1 MNVNYAAV
9 VEFLWDMFETFSR
22 RDCGLILAGYRPL
35 PSEAAL
41 SRTLRRLEQKGWIER
56 TGTGAAARFRLS
68 PQATQRHARRAPDP
82 QWNQPWDG
90 KWRAVCYDLPER
102 QRQVRFALWQ
112 ALRMRKLGLLQRS
125 VWIWPHDLE
134 PILQEVIASTG
145 APECFIG
152 FEVGKLFLASDAEVV
167 RTAWDWEEISKRQ
180 RGYLKNSAADAVDRK
195 SVVTLSELAQR
206 ARRERDAYQWALS
219 LDPLL
224 PRSLWP
230 ADYVGA
236 EAAARHQTFIRTM
249 RQRWQQLAVS

>member
-1 MNVNYAAV
+1 MKVDYVAV
-9 VEFLWDMFETFSR
+9 LEFLWDMFETFSR
-22 RDCGLILAGYRPL
+22 RDCGLILIGYRPL

-41 SRTLRRLEQKGWIER
+41 SRTLRRLEQKGLIER
-56 TGTGAAARFRLS
+56 IGTGAGARFRLS
-68 PQATQRHARRAPDP
+68 PQATQRHARRTPEQ

-90 KWRAVCYDLPER
+90 KWRAVCYDLPES
-102 QRQVRFALWQ
+102 QRKVRFALWQ

-125 VWIWPHDLE
+125 VWVWPHDLE
-134 PILQEVIASTG
+134 PTLQEVIASTG

-167 RTAWDWEEISKRQ
+167 STAWDWEEIGKRQ
-180 RGYLKNSAADAVDRK
+180 HGYLKHPAADAVEGK
-195 SVVTLSELAQR
+195 SVRTLAELAGL

-224 PRSLWP
+224 PRTLWP

-236 EAAARHQTFIRTM
+236 EMAARHQTFIRTL
-249 RQRWQQLAVS
+249 RQRWQ